1 MPSCAPITSPGLS
14 ITPVIAPEKI
24 RISGDDIEGLTIRM
38 AVHRYD
44 RTAGQGA
51 RHAAAIPSQSVTAVK
66 YRLRAAN
73 PAAARI
79 PRAGPLVFDSQEP
92 VRSSGISVTFS

>member
-14 ITPVIAPEKI
+14 VTPVIAPEKI

-44 RTAGQGA
+44 RTPGQGA
-51 RHAAAIPSQSVTAVK
+51 RHAAAFGLNAGSTVGTVMPGGPSCATARAVPHANRQSDSA
-66 YRLRAAN
+66 
-73 PAAARI
+73 PARHVVA
-79 PRAGPLVFDSQEP
+79 
-92 VRSSGISVTFS
+92 T